1 MLRPMRAITVST
13 YGSPLVLSEVADPV
27 PGDGQELVDVIY
39 ASVNPLDIWVSQGN
53 FAGVTPQPHIPGVEG
68 LVRRSNGEHALAMGV
83 GLAGPGTYA
92 QRLAAPS
99 SGLIPVPADMDQQQ
113 AAGLGV
119 AGVTAWM
126 CLHALAEVTS
136 TDTVLVLGASGGVG
150 SVAAQLAKIA
160 GATVIGQTSSASKVA
175 AVEALGA
182 RAIVAASGAELAGA
196 LTGTAPTVVIEGIGG
211 DFTGACV
218 DVVAPGGRIVNFGTS
233 AGTAVGFDMRTFYRK
248 GTRLLGYGGLLLTP
262 PQRDRAFAAL
272 FANIADGSLRIPIDE
287 VLPLAQA
294 NEAHQRILNK
304 QVEGKLLLDP
314 TR

>member
-1 MLRPMRAITVST
+1 MRAITVAT
-13 YGSPLVLSEVADPV
+13 YGSPLVLSDVPEPVVA
-27 PGDGQELVDVIY
+27 DGQELVEVVY

-53 FAGVTPQPHIPGVEG
+53 FAGVTPQPHTPGVEG
-68 LVRRSNGEHALAMGV
+68 LVRRANGELAVVMGV
-83 GLAGPGTYA
+83 GVGNAGTYA
-92 QRLAAPS
+92 ERVAAPV
-99 SGLIPVPADMDQQQ
+99 SGLIPVPTGTDPQQ
-113 AAGLGV
+113 AAALGV

-126 CLHALAEVTS
+126 CLHALAEVKD

-160 GATVIGQTSSASKVA
+160 GAKVIGQTSSAAKVA
-175 AVEALGA
+175 SVEALGVK
-182 RAIVAASGAELAGA
+182 AIVAASGAELSGA
-196 LTGTAPTVVIEGIGG
+196 LAGVAPTVVIEGIGG

-233 AGTAVGFDMRTFYRK
+233 AGTSVGFDMRTFYRK

-262 PQRDRAFAAL
+262 PQREKAFAAL
-272 FANIADGSLRIPIDE
+272 FSFVADGSLHVPIDE

-294 NEAHQRILNK
+294 NDAHQRILNK

>member
-1 MLRPMRAITVST
+1 MRAITVST
-13 YGSPLVLSEVADPV
+13 YGSPLLLSEVDEPV
-27 PGDGQELVDVIY
+27 VGEGSELVEVVY

-68 LVRRSNGEHALAMGV
+68 LVRRANGELALVMGV
-83 GLAGPGTYA
+83 GVASPGTYA
-92 QRLAAPS
+92 ERLAAPS
-99 SGLIPVPADMDQQQ
+99 SGLTPLPEGVDEMQ

-126 CLHALAEVTS
+126 CLHSLAEVTS
-136 TDTVLVLGASGGVG
+136 ADTVLVLGASGGVG

-160 GATVIGQTSSASKVA
+160 GATVIGQTSSAAKTT
-175 AVEALGA
+175 AVEALGV
-182 RAIVAASGAELAGA
+182 RAVVAASGSELAAA
-196 LTGTAPTVVIEGIGG
+196 LAGVAPTVVIEGIGG

-218 DVVAPGGRIVNFGTS
+218 DAVAPGGRIVNFGTS

-272 FANIADGSLRIPIDE
+272 FAHVASGALQVPIDE
-287 VLPLAQA
+287 VLPLGQA
-294 NEAHQRILNK
+294 NDAHQRLLGK
-304 QVEGKLLLDP
+304 KVEGKLLLDP
-314 TR
+314 KR

>member
-1 MLRPMRAITVST
+1 
-13 YGSPLVLSEVADPV
+13 
-27 PGDGQELVDVIY
+27 
-39 ASVNPLDIWVSQGN
+39 
-53 FAGVTPQPHIPGVEG
+53 
-68 LVRRSNGEHALAMGV
+68 V

-92 QRLAAPS
+92 ERLAAPT
-99 SGLIPVPADMDQQQ
+99 SGLIAVPADLDRKQ

-126 CLHALAEVTS
+126 CLHALADVQAS
-136 TDTVLVLGASGGVG
+136 DVVLVLGASGGVG

-160 GATVIGQTSSASKVA
+160 GAKVIGQTSSAAKVA
-175 AVEALGA
+175 SVEALGA
-182 RAIVAASGAELAGA
+182 KAIVAASGAELAAA
-196 LTGTAPTVVIEGIGG
+196 LDGLAPTVVIEGIGG

-218 DVVAPGGRIVNFGTS
+218 DVVAPGARIVNFGTS

-272 FANIADGSLRIPIDE
+272 FADVANGSLQVPIDD

-294 NEAHQRILNK
+294 NDAHQRILNK

-314 TR
+314 TL